1 MALPPENIEQLL
13 EEYLDDA
20 LRGDER
26 QAVEDALANDSAIAE
41 RLDDL
46 LAERALRLQAM
57 LGDSRFENVRLDAG
71 FADRVLAAVDRAE
84 GVAPTVPLKFASNKK
99 NWKPVVIAVAALAAC
114 LMLAYLG
121 LMPGGDSSVDGP
133 EVAGSNL
140 VVPAVPNDAAVPGEV
155 PVPSVDLANVPAV
168 ELPQANPSMAIAA
181 SDSVQEVPGKD
192 LVQPPAA
199 MDDVPAPEMVAAA
212 RPAAELS
219 PSLQFPADDLKMVM
233 VYEVSQTELGKANG
247 AVVAALKEAG
257 IDLKARQPV
266 ADEVVGYLQEANLV
280 AAEAEAGASGS
291 ILYVEASGKSLDRF
305 MVSMFADSDN
315 IAGLRWSL
323 AFDPPV
329 VAAVKELEKIDPAK
343 VQHEGGASTAWQLTR
358 QGAGAENFEFPD
370 GPSRLQPL
378 QRDSWKAVGSAPL
391 GPDIQSQV
399 LLLIR

>member
-26 QAVEDALANDSAIAE
+26 QAVEDALANDSALAE

-71 FADRVLAAVDRAE
+71 FADRVLAAVDQAE
-84 GVAPTVPLKFASNKK
+84 GVAPTVPLKPADNKK

-121 LMPGGDSSVDGP
+121 LMPGGDSGVDGP
-133 EVAGSNL
+133 EVAGSNR
-140 VVPAVPNDAAVPGEV
+140 VVPAVPSG
-155 PVPSVDLANVPAV
+155 DLANAPAV
-168 ELPQANPSMAIAA
+168 ELPQANPSMAVAA
-181 SDSVQEVPGKD
+181 SESAQEVPATD
-192 LVQPPAA
+192 LVPPPAA
-199 MDDVPAPEMVAAA
+199 MGDVPTPEMVAAD
-212 RPAAELS
+212 RSAAEFS
-219 PSLQFPADDLKMVM
+219 PSLQVPADDLKMVM

-266 ADEVVGYLQEANLV
+266 ADEVVSYLQEANLV
-280 AAEAEAGASGS
+280 AAEAEAGANGS